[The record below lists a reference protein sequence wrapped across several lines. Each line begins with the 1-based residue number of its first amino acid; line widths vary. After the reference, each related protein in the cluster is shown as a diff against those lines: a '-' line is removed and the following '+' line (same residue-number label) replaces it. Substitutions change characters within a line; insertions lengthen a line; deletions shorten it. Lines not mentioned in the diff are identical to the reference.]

1 MDGSGAGGFEQA
13 NVRKWGSVSER
24 DRMRELSRMASLS
37 NFDRMYVH
45 EPPQFTVSRR
55 DLVKKHL

>member
-1 MDGSGAGGFEQA
+1 MGGAGGVGQA
-13 NVRKWGSVSER
+13 NVCRWGSVSER
-24 DRMRELSRMASLS
+24 NSMHELSRLVSLS
-37 NFDRMYVH
+37 SFDRMHVH